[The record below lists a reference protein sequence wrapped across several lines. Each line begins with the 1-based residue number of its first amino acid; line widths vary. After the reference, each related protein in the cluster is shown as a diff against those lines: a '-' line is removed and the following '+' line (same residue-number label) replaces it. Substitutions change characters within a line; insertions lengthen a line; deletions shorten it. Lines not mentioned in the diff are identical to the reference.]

1 MNNIEYL
8 LKVSIYLDESTTYNQ
23 VRKDAI
29 YPIINLVTHK
39 MFGTPWC
46 ITFPEQI
53 RKQVPT
59 DELFT
64 SKGRT
69 SLITPSGPF
78 YFTANEGVPII
89 YVLFKISSK
98 QYQDTKSRLEGIYK
112 ETSGTHLLN
121 TVKIIEVNYSPLL
134 NLIN

>member
-8 LKVSIYLDESTTYNQ
+8 LKVSIYLDESTTYNH

-29 YPIINLVTHK
+29 YPTINLVTHK

-46 ITFPEQI
+46 VTFPEHI

-59 DELFT
+59 DELFN
-64 SKGRT
+64 SKSRAN
-69 SLITPSGPF
+69 LITPSGPF
-78 YFTANEGVPII
+78 YFTANEEVPII

-112 ETSGTHLLN
+112 ETSGTHLFN
-121 TVKIIEVNYSPLL
+121 TVKTIEVNYSPLL